1 MIIQVI
7 YNPNSGGGRGGKLAP
22 LIIQS
27 LGQHGNMTID
37 HCTLYRNHATEIA
50 KHIDMGRCDAM
61 VVIGGDGTM
70 YEVLNGLMAN
80 TTSQK
85 RPPLGMI
92 PVGTG
97 NSFAKDL
104 NMFHWKDG
112 ILAVMK
118 GKTRRADI
126 MKFITEGEAYYSM
139 NSIGF
144 GIPADVSIR
153 GNKYKKFLGKWAYTA
168 CAVTEIMRFKP
179 HETRLEVD
187 GKVHEFEG
195 AFTNF
200 SNSVYF
206 GGNMKISP
214 DSVIDDGIIEAVV
227 LENMSKGELLH
238 ALPSVYS
245 GEHLSNPHVKVYK
258 GKHFKVETVPTKIC
272 NPEGEIFG
280 VTPLE
285 ITVLPKEIEFFV
297 KPEKKADRKKKT
309 GSPKKAAQRSEKNT
323 AESKKTGTSS
333 ATTAAEAKKPS
344 PKAGRP
350 VKAPAKKTTST
361 PPTASSG
368 KKSGTA
374 TNKKAG
380 KEKDTP
386 KKPAAKKPLPKKL
399 LPKKQQT
406 QKSPLRRKQRHP
418 HQGKPGVRS
427 KIGSSKQEIVR
438 RKKEI

>member
-7 YNPNSGGGRGGKLAP
+7 YNPHSGGGRGGKLAP

-27 LGQHGNMTID
+27 LGQHGNMTIE

-50 KHIDMGRCDAM
+50 KHIDMNRCDAIA
-61 VVIGGDGTM
+61 VIGGDGTM

-80 TTSQK
+80 NTSQK

-118 GKTRRADI
+118 GKTRHADI
-126 MKFITEGEAYYSM
+126 MRFVTEGDNFYSM

-144 GIPADVSIR
+144 GLPADVSIR

-168 CAVTEIMRFKP
+168 CAVTEILRFKP

-187 GKVHEFEG
+187 GVVHEYEG

-214 DSVIDDGIIEAVV
+214 DSVIDDGFIEAVV
-227 LENMSKGELLH
+227 LENLSKSELLH
-238 ALPSVYS
+238 ALPGVYS

-258 GKHFKVETVPTKIC
+258 GKHFKVETVPPKIC

-280 VTPLE
+280 VTPME
-285 ITVLPKEIEFFV
+285 ITVLPREIEFFV
-297 KPEKKADRKKKT
+297 KEDRRKK
-309 GSPKKAAQRSEKNT
+309 QEKERT
-323 AESKKTGTSS
+323 
-333 ATTAAEAKKPS
+333 
-344 PKAGRP
+344 
-350 VKAPAKKTTST
+350 
-361 PPTASSG
+361 
-368 KKSGTA
+368 
-374 TNKKAG
+374 
-380 KEKDTP
+380 TP
-386 KKPAAKKPLPKKL
+386 KKGSEDTGTGGEKKKAPQKKTERTGAAKKKAPP
-399 LPKKQQT
+399 
-406 QKSPLRRKQRHP
+406 
-418 HQGKPGVRS
+418 
-427 KIGSSKQEIVR
+427 
-438 RKKEI
+438 